1 MDMPYSDTQISN
13 DTLIRVF
20 NDSINPIELKWH
32 RDDEDREVVS
42 ICETDWMIQLE
53 DQLPQSLASAVF
65 IERGQWHRLIKGTGE
80 LKVKIIR

>member
-20 NDSINPIELKWH
+20 NDSTDPIELKWH
-32 RDDEDREVVS
+32 RDDEDRAVIS
-42 ICETDWMIQLE
+42 IGETDWAIQLE
-53 DQLPQSLASAVF
+53 DKLPQALTSAVF

>member
-1 MDMPYSDTQISN
+1 MIYRDTEISSN
-13 DTLIRVF
+13 TLIRVF
-20 NDSINPIELKWH
+20 DDSIDPIELKWH

-65 IERGQWHRLIKGTGE
+65 IERGKWHRLIKGTGE